1 MRQRQ
6 DRPDFEHQKICIKE
20 VALQVFSS
28 RSSHPSFSLLGA
40 QTHDPDVIQLP
51 VAFEADVTAIMS
63 FILAMLVYPEAQ
75 RKAQQE
81 IDSVVG
87 FDRLPDFTDK
97 ENLPYVTAVIKE
109 VLR

>member
-1 MRQRQ
+1 
-6 DRPDFEHQKICIKE
+6 
-20 VALQVFSS
+20 
-28 RSSHPSFSLLGA
+28 
-40 QTHDPDVIQLP
+40 
-51 VAFEADVTAIMS
+51 MS